1 MSNINHLPMPRPP
14 LLWKKTRRNKL
25 ITLLLRPQPL
35 QLSLPRDSVRRK
47 RLDSWSSNSRLNFKK
62 LRDSR
67 ESKMKSVSAKD
78 TQLRQR
84 LLSLQLSTPGTELRR
99 SRKRDRERPKNRRSK
114 GAKMLR
120 GLRKRGTW
128 LRRLPQLPFWLR
140 DSKMRLSV
148 RDSRRRS
155 A

>member
-1 MSNINHLPMPRPP
+1 MPKPP

-25 ITLLLRPQPL
+25 ITLLLRPQPQPL

-47 RLDSWSSNSRLNFKK
+47 RLDSWSSWSSNSKLNFKK

-67 ESKMKSVSAKD
+67 ESKMKSVSARD

-84 LLSLQLSTPGTELRR
+84 LLSLQLTTPGTELRR

-140 DSKMRLSV
+140 DSKMRLSA